1 MKVLIVDD
9 SNVVRDRIVEMLSGI
24 TGVEI
29 AGEATNSI
37 EAIHM
42 VNKLKP
48 DAVTLDIRIP
58 GESGIEVLKKIKK
71 TKTHSSIIVLVL
83 TNFPQEQYR
92 NKCYKLGGD
101 YFFSKSDEFEK
112 VEEVVSNLAGSAQF
126 N

>member
-1 MKVLIVDD
+1 MKILIVDD
-9 SNVVRDRIVEMLSGI
+9 SIVVRDRIVEMLSGI

-48 DAVTLDIRIP
+48 DVVTLDIRIP

-71 TKTHSSIIVLVL
+71 NPTFNYS
-83 TNFPQEQYR
+83 
-92 NKCYKLGGD
+92 
-101 YFFSKSDEFEK
+101 
-112 VEEVVSNLAGSAQF
+112 AGAH
-126 N
+126 

>member
-9 SNVVRDRIVEMLSGI
+9 SNIIRDRIAKTLSGI
-24 TGVEI
+24 DRVEI
-29 AGEATNSI
+29 AGEASNSI

-42 VNKLKP
+42 VNKLRP
-48 DAVTLDIRIP
+48 DVVTLDIRIP
-58 GESGIEVLKKIKK
+58 GESGIEVLKKIK
-71 TKTHSSIIVLVL
+71 KTHSSIIVLVL

-112 VEEVVSNLAGSAQF
+112 VEEIVSILAGNTKF

>member
-9 SNVVRDRIVEMLSGI
+9 SNIIRDRIAKMLSGI
-24 TGVEI
+24 ARVEI
-29 AGEATNSI
+29 AGEASNSI

-42 VNKLKP
+42 VNKLRP
-48 DAVTLDIRIP
+48 DVVTLDIRIP
-58 GESGIEVLKKIKK
+58 GESGIEVLKKIK
-71 TKTHSSIIVLVL
+71 KTHSSIIVLVL

-92 NKCYKLGGD
+92 NKCYQLGGD

-112 VEEVVSNLAGSAQF
+112 VEEIVSILAGNTKF

>member
-9 SNVVRDRIVEMLSGI
+9 SNIIRDRIAKMLSGI
-24 TGVEI
+24 TRVEI
-29 AGEATNSI
+29 AGEASNSI

-42 VNKLKP
+42 VNKLRP
-48 DAVTLDIRIP
+48 DVVTLDIRIP
-58 GESGIEVLKKIKK
+58 GESGIEVLKKIK
-71 TKTHSSIIVLVL
+71 KTHSSIIVLVL

-112 VEEVVSNLAGSAQF
+112 VEEIVSILAGNTMF

>member
-1 MKVLIVDD
+1 VKVLIIDD
-9 SNVVRDRIVEMLSGI
+9 SNVVRDRIAEMLSSI

-29 AGEATNSI
+29 VGEAANSI
-37 EAIHM
+37 EAVYL

-58 GESGIEVLKKIKK
+58 GESGIEVLKKIKRSQPS
-71 TKTHSSIIVLVL
+71 TIVMML
-83 TNFPQEQYR
+83 TNFPHEQYKK
-92 NKCYKLGGD
+92 KCYQLGGD

-112 VEEVVSNLAGSAQF
+112 VEEVFNNLASITKF

>member
-1 MKVLIVDD
+1 MKILIVDD
-9 SNVVRDRIVEMLSGI
+9 SKVVRDRIAEMLSNI
-24 TGVEI
+24 AGVEI

-37 EAIHM
+37 EAIQM

-71 TKTHSSIIVLVL
+71 AHSSIVVLVL
-83 TNFPQEQYR
+83 TNFPQEQYK
-92 NKCYKLGGD
+92 NKCYQLGGD

-112 VEEVVSNLAGSAQF
+112 VEEVINNLASENAKF

>member
-9 SNVVRDRIVEMLSGI
+9 SNIIRDRIAKMLSGI
-24 TGVEI
+24 ARVEI
-29 AGEATNSI
+29 AGEASNSI

-42 VNKLKP
+42 VNKLRP
-48 DAVTLDIRIP
+48 DVVTLDIRIP
-58 GESGIEVLKKIKK
+58 GESGIEVLKKIK
-71 TKTHSSIIVLVL
+71 KTHSSIIVLVL

-112 VEEVVSNLAGSAQF
+112 VEEIVSILAGNTKF

>member
-48 DAVTLDIRIP
+48 DVVTLDIRIP
-58 GESGIEVLKKIKK
+58 GESGIEVLKKIKR
-71 TKTHSSIIVLVL
+71 TQPSTTVLVL
-83 TNFPQEQYR
+83 TNYPQEQYK
-92 NKCYKLGGD
+92 NKCYQLGGD

-112 VEEVVSNLAGSAQF
+112 VEEVINNLVCEQAKF

>member
-9 SNVVRDRIVEMLSGI
+9 SNIIRDRIAKTLSGI
-24 TGVEI
+24 ARVEI
-29 AGEATNSI
+29 AGEASNSI

-42 VNKLKP
+42 VNKLRP
-48 DAVTLDIRIP
+48 DVVTLDIRIP
-58 GESGIEVLKKIKK
+58 GESGIEVLKKIK
-71 TKTHSSIIVLVL
+71 KTHSSIIVLVL

-92 NKCYKLGGD
+92 NKCYQLGGD

-112 VEEVVSNLAGSAQF
+112 VEEIVSILAGNTKF

>member
-1 MKVLIVDD
+1 
-9 SNVVRDRIVEMLSGI
+9 MLSGI

-71 TKTHSSIIVLVL
+71 THSSIIVLVL

-112 VEEVVSNLAGSAQF
+112 VEEVVSNLAGSTKF

>member
-58 GESGIEVLKKIKK
+58 GESGIEVLKKIKRSQPS
-71 TKTHSSIIVLVL
+71 TIVMML
-83 TNFPQEQYR
+83 TNFPHEQYK

-112 VEEVVSNLAGSAQF
+112 VEEIVSILAGNTMF